1 MKWNLEDNIEAME
14 EDLEEVQ
21 SLIAQFVAVL
31 PETKVQKSVDVEPI
45 FAPNRILEKKTPK
58 TRTNQ
63 RKYLQMFYRKNAEDF
78 KYLWFRLLILIVC
91 IAVWNLVVIP
101 FIKFF

>member
-31 PETKVQKSVDVEPI
+31 PETKVQKV
-45 FAPNRILEKKTPK
+45 
-58 TRTNQ
+58 
-63 RKYLQMFYRKNAEDF
+63 YLS
-78 KYLWFRLLILIVC
+78 
-91 IAVWNLVVIP
+91 
-101 FIKFF
+101 FIIII